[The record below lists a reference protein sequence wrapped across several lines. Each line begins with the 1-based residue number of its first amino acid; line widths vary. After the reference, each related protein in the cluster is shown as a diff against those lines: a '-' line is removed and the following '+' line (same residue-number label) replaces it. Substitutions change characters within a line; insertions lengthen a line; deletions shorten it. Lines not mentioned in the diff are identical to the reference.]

1 MSNNH
6 LNTENQPQA
15 QVFKWGAATHV
26 GNVRT
31 SNQDKYGIASNLLAV
46 ADGMGGHNGGEVA
59 AEIAVTT
66 LTASSGFQSI
76 NEFAYLVQMAH
87 HLIQARAQE
96 NINLDGMG
104 TTLCALSKINT
115 QETSHRIGAVNV
127 GDSRIYLYTY
137 NELHQI
143 SIDHSLVQE
152 LVDGG
157 QISETEA
164 KFHPHR
170 NVITRSLGHQP
181 TIQVDAW
188 ELDLIIGDRYLLCS
202 DGLTNEIS
210 DTEIAE
216 ILSTNFD
223 PQHAADQL
231 IQSAL
236 SNQGLD
242 NVTAIVADV
251 ISGKEKRHSANIQFE
266 VQTLSPEEDEQFTK
280 EMMTGDGKNS
290 NLLKRLSELVTW
302 VGTTKL

>member
-1 MSNNH
+1 MSNKH
-6 LNTENQPQA
+6 INTENQSQPS
-15 QVFKWGAATHV
+15 VFKWGAATHV

-31 SNQDKYGIASNLLAV
+31 SNQDKYGITSNLMAV

-66 LTASSGFQSI
+66 LTTSSRLQSI
-76 NEFAYLVQMAH
+76 NEFAFLVQKAH

-104 TTLCALSKINT
+104 TTLCALSEINT
-115 QETSHRIGAVNV
+115 QENSLRLGAVNV
-127 GDSRIYLYTY
+127 GDSRIYLFT
-137 NELHQI
+137 NNVLHQI

-152 LVDGG
+152 LVDSGK
-157 QISETEA
+157 ISEIEA
-164 KFHPHR
+164 KVHPHR

-181 TIQVDAW
+181 IIEVDAW
-188 ELDLIIGDRYLLCS
+188 EIDLIIGDRYLLCS

-216 ILSTNFD
+216 ILTTKSD
-223 PQHAADQL
+223 PQQAADQL

-236 SNQGLD
+236 EKEGLD

-251 ISGKEKRHSANIQFE
+251 ISGKEKRKSSNIQFD
-266 VQTLSPEEDEQFTK
+266 VQTLSPEEDKKSTEGKTHNVLKSLVEKVTK
-280 EMMTGDGKNS
+280 SRAT
-290 NLLKRLSELVTW
+290 
-302 VGTTKL
+302 

>member
-1 MSNNH
+1 
-6 LNTENQPQA
+6 
-15 QVFKWGAATHV
+15 
-26 GNVRT
+26 
-31 SNQDKYGIASNLLAV
+31 
-46 ADGMGGHNGGEVA
+46 
-59 AEIAVTT
+59 
-66 LTASSGFQSI
+66 
-76 NEFAYLVQMAH
+76 MAH

-96 NINLDGMG
+96 NENLDGMG
-104 TTLCALSKINT
+104 TTLCALSKINM

-143 SIDHSLVQE
+143 STDHSLVQE
-152 LVDGG
+152 LIDSG

-164 KFHPHR
+164 QFHPHR

-181 TIQVDAW
+181 IIQVDAW
-188 ELDLIIGDRYLLCS
+188 EFDLILGDRYLLCS

-216 ILSTNFD
+216 ILSTKPD
-223 PQHAADQL
+223 PQDAADQL

-251 ISGKEKRHSANIQFE
+251 ISGKEKSNSSNIQFE
-266 VQTLSPEEDEQFTK
+266 VQTISPEEPEKFTE
-280 EMMTGDGKNS
+280 EMKTSDGNSS
-290 NLLKRLSELVTW
+290 NLLKRLFKLVT
-302 VGTTKL
+302 

>member
-1 MSNNH
+1 MSDNH
-6 LNTENQPQA
+6 LNTENQSQA
-15 QVFKWGAATHV
+15 PVFKWGAATHV

-66 LTASSGFQSI
+66 LTASNGFQSI
-76 NEFAYLVQMAH
+76 SEFAYLVQMAH

-96 NINLDGMG
+96 NENLDGMG
-104 TTLCALSKINT
+104 TTLCALSKINM

-127 GDSRIYLYTY
+127 GDSRIYLYKY

-143 SIDHSLVQE
+143 STDHSLVQE
-152 LVDGG
+152 LIDSG

-164 KFHPHR
+164 QFHPHR

-181 TIQVDAW
+181 IIQVDAW
-188 ELDLIIGDRYLLCS
+188 EFDLILGDRYLLCS

-216 ILSTNFD
+216 ILSTKPD
-223 PQHAADQL
+223 PQDAADQL

-251 ISGKEKRHSANIQFE
+251 ISGKEKSNSSNIQFE
-266 VQTLSPEEDEQFTK
+266 VQTISPEEDEKFTE
-280 EMMTGDGKNS
+280 EMKTSDGNSS
-290 NLLKRLSELVTW
+290 NLLKSLFKLVT
-302 VGTTKL
+302 

>member
-1 MSNNH
+1 MSVNH
-6 LNTENQPQA
+6 LNTENQSQA
-15 QVFKWGAATHV
+15 PVFKWGAATHV

-66 LTASSGFQSI
+66 LTASNGFQSI
-76 NEFAYLVQMAH
+76 SEFAYLVQMAH

-96 NINLDGMG
+96 NENLDGMG
-104 TTLCALSKINT
+104 TTLCALSKINM

-143 SIDHSLVQE
+143 STDHSLVQE
-152 LVDGG
+152 LVDSG

-164 KFHPHR
+164 QFHPHR

-181 TIQVDAW
+181 IIQVDAW
-188 ELDLIIGDRYLLCS
+188 EFDLILGDRYLLCS

-216 ILSTNFD
+216 ILSTN
-223 PQHAADQL
+223 L
-231 IQSAL
+231 
-236 SNQGLD
+236 
-242 NVTAIVADV
+242 
-251 ISGKEKRHSANIQFE
+251 
-266 VQTLSPEEDEQFTK
+266 TLR
-280 EMMTGDGKNS
+280 MLRIN
-290 NLLKRLSELVTW
+290 
-302 VGTTKL
+302 

>member
-1 MSNNH
+1 MSHKN
-6 LNTENQPQA
+6 LNTENQSQA
-15 QVFKWGAATHV
+15 PVFKWGAATHV
-26 GNVRT
+26 GNIRT

-59 AEIAVTT
+59 AEIAVNA
-66 LTASSGFQSI
+66 LTAANDFQSI

-87 HLIQARAQE
+87 HQIQARAQE

-104 TTLCALSKINT
+104 TTLCALSEINT
-115 QETSHRIGAVNV
+115 QETPHRIGAVNV
-127 GDSRIYLYTY
+127 GDSRIYLFTN

-152 LVDGG
+152 LVESG
-157 QISETEA
+157 QITEIEA

-181 TIQVDAW
+181 IIQVDAW
-188 ELDLIIGDRYLLCS
+188 ELDLTIGDRYLLCS

-210 DTEIAE
+210 DIEIAE
-216 ILSTNFD
+216 ILSTKPD

-236 SNQGLD
+236 ENQGLD

-251 ISGKEKRHSANIQFE
+251 ISGKEKRNSSNIQFE
-266 VQTLSPEEDEQFTK
+266 VQTLSPEEDEKFT
-280 EMMTGDGKNS
+280 EEIRTIDGKNS
-290 NLLKRLSELVTW
+290 NLRKSLFELFTRS
-302 VGTTKL
+302 GTT

>member
-1 MSNNH
+1 MSNKN
-6 LNTENQPQA
+6 LNTENQSQA
-15 QVFKWGAATHV
+15 PVFNWGVATHV

-31 SNQDKYGIASNLLAV
+31 ANQDKYGIASNLLAV

-59 AEIAVTT
+59 AEIAVNT
-66 LTASSGFQSI
+66 LTAANGFQSI

-87 HLIQARAQE
+87 HQIQARAQE

-104 TTLCALSKINT
+104 TTLCALSEINT
-115 QETSHRIGAVNV
+115 QETPHRIGAVNV
-127 GDSRIYLYTY
+127 GDSRIYLFTN

-152 LVDGG
+152 LVESG
-157 QISETEA
+157 QITEIEA

-181 TIQVDAW
+181 IIQVDAW
-188 ELDLIIGDRYLLCS
+188 ELDLMIGDRYLLCS

-210 DTEIAE
+210 DIEIAE
-216 ILSTNFD
+216 ILSTKPD

-236 SNQGLD
+236 ENQGLD

-251 ISGKEKRHSANIQFE
+251 ISGKEKRNSSNIQFE
-266 VQTLSPEEDEQFTK
+266 VQTLSPEEEEKFT
-280 EMMTGDGKNS
+280 EEIRTSDGKNS
-290 NLLKRLSELVTW
+290 NWRKSLFELFTRA
-302 VGTTKL
+302 GTT

>member
-1 MSNNH
+1 MSNKH
-6 LNTENQPQA
+6 INTENQSQPS
-15 QVFKWGAATHV
+15 VFKWGAATHV

-31 SNQDKYGIASNLLAV
+31 SNQDKYGITSNLMAV

-66 LTASSGFQSI
+66 LTTSSRLQSI
-76 NEFAYLVQMAH
+76 NEFAFLVQKAH

-104 TTLCALSKINT
+104 TTLCALSEINT
-115 QETSHRIGAVNV
+115 QENSLRLGAVNV
-127 GDSRIYLYTY
+127 GDSRIYLFT
-137 NELHQI
+137 NNVLHQI

-152 LVDGG
+152 LVDSGK
-157 QISETEA
+157 ISEIEA
-164 KFHPHR
+164 KVHPHR

-181 TIQVDAW
+181 IIEVDAW
-188 ELDLIIGDRYLLCS
+188 EIDLIIGDRYLLCS

-216 ILSTNFD
+216 ILTTKSD
-223 PQHAADQL
+223 PQQAADQL

-236 SNQGLD
+236 ENEGLD

-251 ISGKEKRHSANIQFE
+251 ISGKEKRKSSNIQFD
-266 VQTLSPEEDEQFTK
+266 VQTLSPEEDKKSTEGKTHNVLKSLVEKVTK
-280 EMMTGDGKNS
+280 SRAT
-290 NLLKRLSELVTW
+290 
-302 VGTTKL
+302 

>member
-1 MSNNH
+1 MSNKH
-6 LNTENQPQA
+6 LNTAMQSQPS
-15 QVFKWGAATHV
+15 VFRWGAATHV
-26 GNVRT
+26 GNIRL
-31 SNQDKYGIASNLLAV
+31 SNQDKYGITSNLLAV

-59 AEIAVTT
+59 AEIAVNT
-66 LTASSGFQSI
+66 LTAANRFKSI
-76 NEFAYLVQMAH
+76 TEFAYLVQKAH
-87 HLIQARAQE
+87 HLIQDRAQE

-104 TTLCALSKINT
+104 TTLCALSEIKS
-115 QETSHRIGAVNV
+115 QETSQRIAAVNV
-127 GDSRIYLYTY
+127 GDSRIYLYTN

-216 ILSTNFD
+216 KLR
-223 PQHAADQL
+223 L
-231 IQSAL
+231 Y
-236 SNQGLD
+236 
-242 NVTAIVADV
+242 
-251 ISGKEKRHSANIQFE
+251 KEEMAN
-266 VQTLSPEEDEQFTK
+266 
-280 EMMTGDGKNS
+280 
-290 NLLKRLSELVTW
+290 R
-302 VGTTKL
+302 